1 MKFKARL
8 VAKGFKQKEGAD
20 YTEIFSPVVSTSI
33 RVLLTIVT
41 CEDLKLEQMDVT
53 IAFLHGS
60 LEEDLYMEQ
69 PKGFEAKGK
78 IDLVCKLK
86 KSLYGLKQS
95 PRCWN
100 KRFDDFINKI
110 GFMRSLYDP
119 CVYYKKLTDGSL
131 IYLLLYVDDMLLAG
145 KSLTKLNEIRE
156 QLKNEFEMK
165 DLGSSK
171 RILGMEITRERRRRE
186 SFLSHKQY
194 TKKVLA
200 KFNMANAKAISTPMG
215 QQFKLS
221 AKDSP
226 KESTERQVMSNVP
239 YTNAIGSLM
248 YLMVCTRPDLAYN
261 SSLVTRY
268 MENPGR
274 NLWEATKW
282 VF

>member
-1 MKFKARL
+1 
-8 VAKGFKQKEGAD
+8 
-20 YTEIFSPVVSTSI
+20 
-33 RVLLTIVT
+33 
-41 CEDLKLEQMDVT
+41 MDVT
-53 IAFLHGS
+53 TTFLHGS
-60 LEEDLYMEQ
+60 LEADLYMEQ
-69 PKGFEAKGK
+69 PKGSKAKGK
-78 IDLVCKLK
+78 TDLVCKLK

-95 PRCWN
+95 PRFWY

-131 IYLLLYVDDMLLAG
+131 MYLLLYVDDMLLAG
-145 KSLTKLNEIRE
+145 KNLTKLNEIRE
-156 QLKNEFEMK
+156 QLKNKFEMK

-186 SFLSHKQY
+186 LFLSHKQY

-200 KFNMANAKAISTPMG
+200 KFNMSNAKAISTPMG

-226 KESTERQVMSNVP
+226 KESTKRQVMSNVP

-268 MENPGR
+268 MGNPGR